1 MTSLRQAEVKD
12 LLEHKEID
20 GVVESAK
27 VSSDVHRF
35 GTHSISANPR
45 RET

>member
-12 LLEHKEID
+12 LLDRKEIV
-20 GVVESAK
+20 GVVESGKANF
-27 VSSDVHRF
+27 DVHRF
-35 GTHSISANPR
+35 GTHSISADPR